1 MLAVV
6 DYART
11 PVGPYREAFVAL
23 ATGPWSARVP
33 WIIVDDPASAEAG
46 RAWWNL
52 PKQLADVAA
61 DIEHAVVRAPDAEFQ
76 LTAARLWPVVWLAVP
91 GLLRQPQRGPAL
103 VVFTGRLQLA
113 RVTATGNPPAGVG
126 PGRRL
131 GLLVSGRLH
140 VGVPRR

>member
-1 MLAVV
+1 MTPPAPRCHPRGAAAPSSATVLRIRSRAEGHLRRRTDGSGVTPPSASLPRPPWNCRLRGLCLITRHGWRPTLLAVV

-52 PKQLADVAA
+52 
-61 DIEHAVVRAPDAEFQ
+61 
-76 LTAARLWPVVWLAVP
+76 
-91 GLLRQPQRGPAL
+91 
-103 VVFTGRLQLA
+103 
-113 RVTATGNPPAGVG
+113 
-126 PGRRL
+126 
-131 GLLVSGRLH
+131 
-140 VGVPRR
+140 